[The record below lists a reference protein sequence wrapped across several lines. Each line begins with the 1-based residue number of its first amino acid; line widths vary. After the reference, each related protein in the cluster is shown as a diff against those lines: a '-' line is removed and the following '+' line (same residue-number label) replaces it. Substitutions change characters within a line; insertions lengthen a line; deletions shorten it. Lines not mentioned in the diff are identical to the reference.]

1 MKSFRKF
8 LNEEKS
14 TPDLNDPNTPIQE
27 VSAHMDL
34 FSVTHPDITAEDSP
48 FVQGLLHPHHSPE
61 QFTEYMTIALSHAH
75 GKDLKDTTE
84 DPRKELNIS
93 RISRLA
99 RTNPNPKL
107 SSIAKELGRE
117 HSQKLSKDRFDRNV
131 NPLMQKMREKG
142 QI

>member
-1 MKSFRKF
+1 MKSFKNF
-8 LNEEKS
+8 LIEVKH
-14 TPDLNDPNTPIQE
+14 TPDLNDPNTPIEE

-34 FSVTHPDITAEDSP
+34 FSVTHPDISGEDSP

-61 QFTEYMTIALSHAH
+61 QFSEYITLALSHAH
-75 GKDLKDTTE
+75 KKDFQDKEE

-107 SSIAKELGRE
+107 SSIAKQLGSE
-117 HSQKLSKDRFDRNV
+117 YSQKLLKDRFDRNV
-131 NPLMQKMREKG
+131 NPLMQKMRERG